1 MNRERLTLFLCFPF
15 LETDIRE
22 QKKYDK
28 RNQTSMDN
36 TVNDP
41 HYEVKFEICVKDKIN
56 FFIKHNISFFFK
68 QKYILVLETYFLRFL
83 RI

>member
-56 FFIKHNISFFFK
+56 FFIKQKIFYSFLNKNIF
-68 QKYILVLETYFLRFL
+68 
-83 RI
+83 